1 MCHMESLD
9 FTYERRGS
17 VGVFSGLTVY
27 CRPRTEIGETFQGVL
42 DVLEEQMGA
51 LFLCRGNAPVSDG
64 YRIVQGEKTPVYEER
79 LDRIE
84 TGTDYRGKYYEVDIS
99 LGKKALELF
108 HRAVTFGNDTK
119 IGTYV
124 SARVRGVVTRMGTGD
139 HVQVL
144 PSVVVYAF
152 AGHLGNLTLLDRL
165 LAETETVLSP
175 KAQEALDR
183 ILALRSGRVP
193 QRAKE
198 LIQRLRGDTDDPG
211 GT

>member
-17 VGVFSGLTVY
+17 VGVFSGFTI
-27 CRPRTEIGETFQGVL
+27 CCQPRTEIGETFQGVL

-51 LFLCRGNAPVSDG
+51 LFLYRGNAPVSDG
-64 YRIVQGEKTPVYEER
+64 YRIAQGEKTPVYEER

-84 TGTDYRGKYYEVDIS
+84 TGTDYRGKYYEVDAS

-108 HRAVTFGNDTK
+108 HRAVTFGNDTQ

-124 SARVRGVVTRMGTGD
+124 SARVRGVVTRMGAGD
-139 HVQVL
+139 RVQVL
-144 PSVVVYAF
+144 PRVVVHAF
-152 AGHLGNLTLLDRL
+152 AGHLGNLTLLDRV

-183 ILALRSGRVP
+183 ILALRGGEVP

-198 LIQRLRGDTDDPG
+198 LIQRLGGDTDDPS

>member
-1 MCHMESLD
+1 MFWKNRWVRYFCVTVTRLYPTVIGSSKEKRHRYMKNAWTESKSD
-9 FTYERRGS
+9 TI
-17 VGVFSGLTVY
+17 
-27 CRPRTEIGETFQGVL
+27 IG
-42 DVLEEQMGA
+42 
-51 LFLCRGNAPVSDG
+51 
-64 YRIVQGEKTPVYEER
+64 
-79 LDRIE
+79 
-84 TGTDYRGKYYEVDIS
+84 GKYYEVDAS

-139 HVQVL
+139 RVQVL

-152 AGHLGNLTLLDRL
+152 AGHLGNLTLLDRV

-183 ILALRSGRVP
+183 ILALRSGQVP

-198 LIQRLRGDTDDPG
+198 LIQRLGGDTDDPS

>member
-1 MCHMESLD
+1 MD

-17 VGVFSGLTVY
+17 VGVFSGFTIY
-27 CRPRTEIGETFQGVL
+27 CQPRTEIGETFQGVL
-42 DVLEEQMGA
+42 DVLEEQMDA
-51 LFLCRGNAPVSDG
+51 LFLCRENAPVSDG
-64 YRIVQGEKTPVYEER
+64 YRIVQGEKAPVYEER

-84 TGTDYRGKYYEVDIS
+84 TGYDYLGKYYELDAS

-119 IGTYV
+119 ISTYV

-139 HVQVL
+139 RVQVR

-152 AGHLGNLTLLDRL
+152 AGHLGNLTLLDRV
-165 LAETETVLSP
+165 LAETKTILSP

-183 ILALRSGRVP
+183 ILALRGGQVP
-193 QRAKE
+193 QRANE
-198 LIQRLRGDTDDPG
+198 LIQRLGGNTDDQG